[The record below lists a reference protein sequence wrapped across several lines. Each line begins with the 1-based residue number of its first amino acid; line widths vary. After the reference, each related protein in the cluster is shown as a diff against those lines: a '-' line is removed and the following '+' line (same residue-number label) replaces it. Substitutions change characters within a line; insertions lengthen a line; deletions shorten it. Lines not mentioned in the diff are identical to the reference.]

1 MIDERMVSPRI
12 GQRSVSSN
20 CGGRIGGLALI
31 LAVLGMAACGAQPV
45 LVDSVDLVAEG
56 MLEADGKRLAPH
68 ESFCA
73 DETWVSVTVW
83 PGVRVSAEVDL
94 HSEPVLELAGAVT
107 CQDSV
112 PMPRNGTL
120 EVELGL
126 ENPSRTPRSIPI
138 DPSLGWWQHRVDLAA
153 LGGSEVTI
161 GLEVRLPEGCALL
174 LREATVHQLIRTE
187 EPAEPPPM
195 QVLLVSV
202 DTLRNDAA
210 GKVFGGDLETPNL
223 DRLAAEAEVWTA
235 HYAAANWTKPSHA
248 SMLTGYD
255 PATHRAQLRDQAM
268 DPAIPT
274 LADRF
279 RVAGFSTSALVFDCG
294 WLSPRWGFAKG
305 FDSYQV
311 NRWRTGRQARSAAS
325 WVLEH
330 RDEPFFFF
338 LHTFEP
344 HSDLFVLPY
353 EAPGVNQRTIAEKFG
368 VDGFGCRQGLCSSEF
383 LQGLVGG
390 GVPLE
395 PKDVEIL
402 RDTYDG
408 GVRYLD
414 ASLGS
419 LFDALRTSG
428 VWDQMLVVVTSDHG
442 EEFLEHGSLSHTTL
456 YDEIVRVPLLIKWPG
471 GDRGGVVNR
480 APCSAVDLAPTLLEF
495 AGLPTEDL
503 PGSHLHR
510 RDENEPVFVG
520 TLDRAVV
527 VEGYK
532 AIFDDAAGAARL
544 FNLANDAGETIDLA
558 VSDPSQ
564 LGLLEELVRARK
576 EEALALYRK
585 IGSGLESEGVVLS
598 ERERERLEA
607 FGYITREL
615 GIKN

>member
-1 MIDERMVSPRI
+1 M
-12 GQRSVSSN
+12 
-20 CGGRIGGLALI
+20 
-31 LAVLGMAACGAQPV
+31 
-45 LVDSVDLVAEG
+45 
-56 MLEADGKRLAPH
+56 
-68 ESFCA
+68 
-73 DETWVSVTVW
+73 W
-83 PGVRVSAEVDL
+83 PGAHLTAEVDL

-112 PMPRNGTL
+112 PMPRDGTL
-120 EVELGL
+120 EVLLGSADSAQL
-126 ENPSRTPRSIPI
+126 RQTIPI
-138 DPSLGWWQHRVDLAA
+138 DPSLGWWQHRVDLAPLA
-153 LGGSEVTI
+153 EEKVTI
-161 GLEVRLPEGCALL
+161 GLEARLPERCALL
-174 LREATVHQLIRTE
+174 LREATVQRVIRTE
-187 EPAEPPPM
+187 EPAKKPPM

-202 DTLRNDAA
+202 DTLRSDAA
-210 GKVFGGDLETPNL
+210 GRVFGGALETPNL
-223 DRLAAEAEVWTA
+223 DRLAAEAEAWTA

-305 FDSYQV
+305 FDSYKV
-311 NRWRTGRQARSAAS
+311 NRWRTGRQARAAAN

-338 LHTFEP
+338 FHTFEP

-368 VDGFGCRQGLCSSEF
+368 VVGFGCRQGLCSSEF
-383 LQGLVGG
+383 LQGLAGG

-395 PKDVEIL
+395 PQDVEIL
-402 RDTYDG
+402 RDTYNA

-414 ASLGS
+414 ASLGT
-419 LFDALRTSG
+419 LFDALRKSG
-428 VWDQMLVVVTSDHG
+428 VWNQMLVVVTSDHG
-442 EEFLEHGSLSHTTL
+442 EEFFEHGSLSHATL

-471 GDRGGVVNR
+471 GDHGGVVNG

-510 RDENEPVFVG
+510 RDEHQPVFVG

-527 VEGYK
+527 VDRFK
-532 AIFDDAAGAARL
+532 AIIDDAAGTARL
-544 FNLANDAGETIDLA
+544 FNLSNDAGEMVDLA
-558 VSDPSQ
+558 ASDPGR
-564 LGLLEELVRARK
+564 LDPLEELLRARK
-576 EEALALYRK
+576 EQALALYRR
-585 IGSGLESEGVVLS
+585 IGSGLEGEEVLLS
-598 ERERERLEA
+598 QRERERLEA
-607 FGYITREL
+607 FGYLIHSR
-615 GIKN
+615 

>member
-1 MIDERMVSPRI
+1 MVDEHMDSPRK
-12 GQRSVSSN
+12 RLLSLSSK
-20 CGGRIGGLALI
+20 GGGEISGLALV
-31 LAVLGMAACGAQPV
+31 LAVLGTAACGGGPV

-56 MLEADGKRLAPH
+56 MLEADGKRLAAH
-68 ESFCA
+68 ESFYA
-73 DETWVSVTVW
+73 DETWVSVTMW
-83 PGVRVSAEVDL
+83 PGVHVTAEVDL
-94 HSEPVLELAGAVT
+94 HGEPVLELAGAVT

-112 PMPRNGTL
+112 QVPRAGTL
-120 EVELGL
+120 GVELGL
-126 ENPSRTPRSIPI
+126 ESSPQPPQSIPI
-138 DPSLGWWQHRVDLAA
+138 DPSRGWWQHRVDLAA
-153 LGGSEVTI
+153 MTGEKVII
-161 GLEVRLPEGCALL
+161 GLEARLPDGCALL
-174 LREATVHQLIRTE
+174 LREATVYQLVRAE
-187 EPAEPPPM
+187 EPAKTPPL
-195 QVLLVSV
+195 QVLLVSA

-255 PATHRAQLRDQAM
+255 PATHRAQLHDQAM

-279 RVAGFSTSALVFDCG
+279 RVAGFATSALVFDCG

-305 FDSYQV
+305 FDSYKV
-311 NRWRTGRQARSAAS
+311 NRWRTARQARAAAN

-368 VDGFGCRQGLCSSEF
+368 IDGFGCRQGLCSSEF

-390 GVPLE
+390 ALAPE
-395 PKDVEIL
+395 PGDVEVL
-402 RDTYDG
+402 RETYGG

-419 LFDALRTSG
+419 LFDALRRSG

-471 GDRGGVVNR
+471 GDHGGVVNR

-495 AGLPTEDL
+495 AGLPTVDL
-503 PGSHLHR
+503 PGSHLHG
-510 RDENEPVFVG
+510 RDEHDPVFVG
-520 TLDRAVV
+520 TLGRAVV
-527 VEGYK
+527 VDGYK
-532 AIFDDAAGAARL
+532 AIFDDGAGTARL
-544 FNLANDAGETIDLA
+544 FDLVNDAGEMVNLA
-558 VSDPSQ
+558 ASDPGR
-564 LGLLEELVRARK
+564 LGPLEELLRARK

-585 IGSGLESEGVVLS
+585 IGSGLESEEVLLS
-598 ERERERLEA
+598 QRERERLEA
-607 FGYITREL
+607 FGYTIHE
-615 GIKN
+615 